1 VAKIEIRNLWK
12 VFSTDGSEITALKN
26 INLDISDSS
35 FVTIVGKS
43 GCGKTTLLR
52 ILSGLEKSSEGDIR
66 FLSKSGESIK
76 TKISVVFQ
84 EPRLMPWLTVKE
96 NIRFSL
102 LKENDSIEVNRKV
115 DSYLEILDLHKYKD
129 LYPSQISGGMAQRV
143 ALGRTLCYEPDI
155 VLMDEPLGALD
166 IYNRRRL
173 QDEIKEIQKSLKKTI
188 IFVTHDIDEALYLG
202 EKVLVISN
210 GQIVNDLYLSE
221 ELKEDF
227 KGKNMQLIKSQV
239 EDSILGRGFFRE

>member
-1 VAKIEIRNLWK
+1 
-12 VFSTDGSEITALKN
+12 
-26 INLDISDSS
+26 
-35 FVTIVGKS
+35 
-43 GCGKTTLLR
+43 
-52 ILSGLEKSSEGDIR
+52 
-66 FLSKSGESIK
+66 
-76 TKISVVFQ
+76 
-84 EPRLMPWLTVKE
+84 
-96 NIRFSL
+96 
-102 LKENDSIEVNRKV
+102 
-115 DSYLEILDLHKYKD
+115 
-129 LYPSQISGGMAQRV
+129 
-143 ALGRTLCYEPDI
+143 
-155 VLMDEPLGALD
+155 MDEPLGALD

-239 EDSILGRGFFRE
+239 EDSILGRGFFRG